1 MNDQDT
7 RDLLTRAV
15 GPEPSYAPDIVTVL
29 AQGGRL
35 RRRRRVLTASSVAVG
50 TCAVVAAAMVA
61 APALTRT
68 ASPAARTAVAGTGGD
83 ASTSSG
89 APRVESPTSSA
100 AQSAEVTA
108 ELQAKAARAVAS
120 AAIDARIAAAIR
132 DSSPASWTLDLKNA
146 DSSSGGIDGTADD
159 GQGEGQISVGISTG
173 GQQVHPC
180 SDPEF
185 KSGLSCTERVLPSG
199 AVLSLRGLMVA
210 DNGAVTYEVV
220 ITYPDGSGLNAE
232 AGNYSLAELPT
243 TRVTP
248 QQKKALVAS
257 MVKVHRDSPTYS
269 LSQLEEVALAVDAA
283 IH

>member
-7 RDLLTRAV
+7 RDLLTLAL
-15 GPEPSYAPDIVTVL
+15 GPEPSYSPDIVTVL

-83 ASTSSG
+83 VSASSE
-89 APRVESPTSSA
+89 APRADSPA
-100 AQSAEVTA
+100 ASVAQTAQAAAEARV
-108 ELQAKAARAVAS
+108 KAARAAAS

-159 GQGEGQISVGISTG
+159 GQGKGQISVGISTG
-173 GQQVHPC
+173 SQQIHPC

-185 KSGLSCTERVLPSG
+185 KSGLSCTERVLASG

-210 DNGAVTYEVV
+210 DNGAATYEVV

-248 QQKKALVAS
+248 QEKKALVAG
-257 MVKVHRDSPTYS
+257 MVKVHRDAPTYS
-269 LSQLEEVALAVDAA
+269 LSQLQAVALAVDAA